1 MAWVWLGLAGLLEIG
16 WAIGLK
22 LSAGFSRFW
31 PSVFTVAAMAASI
44 GLLGLALKTL
54 PVITAYAIWTGIGAV
69 GTAAIGIL
77 VLGESATAMKLGGI
91 AMIAGGIILLKV
103 SA

>member
-22 LSAGFSRFW
+22 LSAGFTRFW
-31 PSVFTVAAMAASI
+31 PSVFTVAAMAASL

-54 PVITAYAIWTGIGAV
+54 PVSTAYAIWTGIGAV

-77 VLGESATAMKLGGI
+77 VLGEAATAMKLGGI

>member
-22 LSAGFSRFW
+22 LSAGFTRFW
-31 PSVFTVAAMAASI
+31 PSVFTVAAMAASL

-54 PVITAYAIWTGIGAV
+54 PVSTAYAIWTGIGAV

-103 SA
+103 SG

>member
-1 MAWVWLGLAGLLEIG
+1 MAWVWLGLAGLLEVG

-31 PSVFTVAAMAASI
+31 PSAVTVAARAASL
-44 GLLGLALKTL
+44 GLRGLALKTL
-54 PVITAYAIWTGIGAV
+54 PVSTAYAVWTGIGAV

-77 VLGESATAMKLGGI
+77 VLGEAATAMKLGGI
-91 AMIAGGIILLKV
+91 AMLAGGIILLKV
-103 SA
+103 SG

>member
-31 PSVFTVAAMAASI
+31 PSVFTVTAMAASI

-54 PVITAYAIWTGIGAV
+54 PVSTAYAIWTGIGAV

-77 VLGESATAMKLGGI
+77 VLGETATAMKLGGI

-103 SA
+103 SG